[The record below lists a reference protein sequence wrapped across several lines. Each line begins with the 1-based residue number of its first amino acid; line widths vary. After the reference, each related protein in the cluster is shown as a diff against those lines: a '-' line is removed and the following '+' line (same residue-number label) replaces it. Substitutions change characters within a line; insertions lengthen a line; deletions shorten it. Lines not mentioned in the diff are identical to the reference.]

1 MRNAFAAVIALLL
14 AGFAPPPSAV
24 RTDAGSSYITP
35 AKLGFDYLSPVQYK
49 ELWKRA
55 DGYAM
60 AEAFLRK
67 CAKSSFVEARMR
79 AAVSAC
85 VTPDA
90 LNRVALYFRS
100 KVAQFTRQNA
110 YICDTEQ
117 SRSLVRQLRTRIDQ
131 DVAEVRSMCSA
142 CFFC

>member
-24 RTDAGSSYITP
+24 RIDAGRSYVTP
-35 AKLGFDYLSPVQYK
+35 AKLGFDYLTPVQYK
-49 ELWKRA
+49 ELWQRA

-79 AAVSAC
+79 AAASAC
-85 VTPDA
+85 VTPEA
-90 LNRVALYFRS
+90 LNRVAVYFRG
-100 KVAQFTRQNA
+100 KVAQFSRQNA

>member
-1 MRNAFAAVIALLL
+1 MRHALAAVIALLL

-24 RTDAGSSYITP
+24 RLAAGPSTITM
-35 AKLGFDYLSPVQYK
+35 AKLGFDYLTPVQYK

-55 DGYAM
+55 DNYAM
-60 AEAFLRK
+60 AEAFLRR
-67 CAKSSFVEARMR
+67 CGKSSFIEARMR
-79 AAVSAC
+79 AAAAPC
-85 VTPDA
+85 VRPEA
-90 LNRVALYFRS
+90 LHRVALYFRS
-100 KVAQFTRQNA
+100 KVAHFTRQNE

-117 SRSLVRQLRTRIDQ
+117 SRNLVRLLRTRIDQ

>member
-1 MRNAFAAVIALLL
+1 MRNALAAVIALLL
-14 AGFAPPPSAV
+14 AGFAPPPSAL
-24 RTDAGSSYITP
+24 RIEPGNSHITP
-35 AKLGFDYLSPVQYK
+35 VKLGFDYLTPVQYK

-79 AAVSAC
+79 AAASAC

-100 KVAQFTRQNA
+100 KVAQFSRQNA

-117 SRSLVRQLRTRIDQ
+117 SRSLVRMLRARIDQ
-131 DVAEVRSMCSA
+131 DVTEVRSMCSA